1 MESVMD
7 KLIYI
12 RGKDEPTR
20 ESSKIEFEFSEDLD
34 IQEFKTICVR
44 LAGALGYNPK
54 TIKKGFGKDCLDN
67 EKDNK
72 NQTKLL
78 FD

>member
-20 ESSKIEFEFSEDLD
+20 ESSKIEFEFTEDLD

-44 LAGALGYNPK
+44 
-54 TIKKGFGKDCLDN
+54 F
-67 EKDNK
+67 
-72 NQTKLL
+72 
-78 FD
+78 